1 MLLVL
6 LKILTHG
13 EITSIIS
20 NLRKDLIEMEKLKKK
35 NDWKVYGVKG
45 FLK

>member
-20 NLRKDLIEMEKLKKK
+20 NVRKDLIEMEKLKKRK
-35 NDWKVYGVKG
+35 NDWKVYG
-45 FLK
+45 